1 MCLTFNE
8 SYLTFWRIQRI
19 RLNVGEKI
27 PAMLNALMM
36 WNVKV
41 ALAAA
46 ARGTPR
52 KGVMRRR
59 AFRLVAGGDVTQ
71 GGRGWVGG

>member
-36 WNVKV
+36 SNVKV

-52 KGVMRRR
+52 KGKV
-59 AFRLVAGGDVTQ
+59 
-71 GGRGWVGG
+71 